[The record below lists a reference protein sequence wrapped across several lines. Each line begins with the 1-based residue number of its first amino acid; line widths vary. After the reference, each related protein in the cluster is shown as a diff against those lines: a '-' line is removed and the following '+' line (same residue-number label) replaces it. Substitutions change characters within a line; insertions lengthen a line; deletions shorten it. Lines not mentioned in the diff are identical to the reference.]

1 MYFFLLDIDPKI
13 NLIYFKACCT
23 RVYYNSSPLIIV
35 MTFGLSYSQ
44 LCDRIRFKPFP
55 QRKQKSTSTKPPQ
68 ENSTNPLQSTS
79 PAWPPSLY
87 RHQEEGVKWLY
98 KREKSKKFPGGLLCD
113 EPGMGKTIQIGTI
126 MSLNPKKNSLIILPN
141 AVVQQW
147 YDTLSKML
155 PWAAIYIHHGQT
167 KLTNASV
174 LDKSSMNIVIVTVS
188 SIVNPIFI
196 KKSKKK
202 KRSFVRPDNMKIFK
216 SIIWDRVV
224 MDECHYIKN
233 YSSARSKSACAIR
246 AKIRWGLTGTPVQ
259 NDIKDIITL
268 VKFIKPDTWTT
279 PITKHN
285 IQQYIDKLVLRRTK
299 ENHPKDMSNPIKIS
313 NLKETIVKF
322 AFTTKEERNLYG
334 ITIENIKNK
343 IVETMEDSTESNIA
357 KYHSALEL
365 LIRARQL
372 SIHPM
377 VYLEGIKR
385 RAKRLDTT
393 YIPSSTEEE
402 TYDFTRLSSR
412 FETVLK
418 YILKAPT
425 TNQLVFCRYT
435 AEMDLWEEVLTK
447 KGIRCKKYNGST
459 SMKEREIVINSFT
472 YEKPGG
478 VLLIQIMAGGVGL
491 NLQQF
496 TRVFLTT
503 PDWNPAN
510 EIQAIARA
518 HRIGQSLPVQL
529 FRFILEDT
537 EYTNTID
544 TRIVTKQN
552 DKRLL
557 MAHILKDASLYTENR
572 LTLKTICDMV
582 GGSTNVA
589 EGIRL

>member
-1 MYFFLLDIDPKI
+1 M
-13 NLIYFKACCT
+13 IYFKACCA

-55 QRKQKSTSTKPPQ
+55 QRKQKSTSTKPLQ
-68 ENSTNPLQSTS
+68 AKSTNPLLSQS
-79 PAWPPSLY
+79 PAWPPLLY
-87 RHQEEGVKWLY
+87 RHQEEGVKWLF

-174 LDKSSMNIVIVTVS
+174 LGNNSMNIVIVTIS
-188 SIVNPIFI
+188 SIVNPTFI

-202 KRSFVRPDNMKIFK
+202 KKKRNFVRLDNMKIFRA
-216 SIIWDRVV
+216 IVWDRVV

-233 YSSARSKSACAIR
+233 HSSARSKSACAIR

-259 NDIKDIITL
+259 NSIKDVITL

-279 PITKHN
+279 SITKHN
-285 IQQYIDKLVLRRTK
+285 IQQYINKLILRRTK
-299 ENHPKDMSNPIKIS
+299 DNHPEDLANPIQIS

-385 RAKRLDTT
+385 RAKRLDTK

-418 YILKAPT
+418 YIMAAPN
-425 TNQLVFCRYT
+425 TNQLVFCRYSL
-435 AEMDLWEEVLTK
+435 EMDLWEEVITQQ
-447 KGIRCKKYNGST
+447 GIRCKKYNGST
-459 SMKEREIVINSFT
+459 SMKDRELVINSFT
-472 YEKPGG
+472 HEKPGG

-518 HRIGQSLPVQL
+518 HRIGQSLTVQL

-537 EYTNTID
+537 EYKNTID

-572 LTLKTICDMV
+572 LSLDAIREMV
-582 GGSTNVA
+582 GGSTTMPDK
-589 EGIRL
+589 ITL